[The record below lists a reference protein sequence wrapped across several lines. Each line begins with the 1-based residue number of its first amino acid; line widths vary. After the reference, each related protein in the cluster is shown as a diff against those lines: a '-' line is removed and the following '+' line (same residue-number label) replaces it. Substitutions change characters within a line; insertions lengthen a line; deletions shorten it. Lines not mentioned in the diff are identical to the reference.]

1 MAAAY
6 NKVVGVVT
14 ETKAYVSKKVAEAK
28 VAGRKIVANVKSA
41 YNSLINNSQAKGV
54 AKSTAATWVEGKV
67 SSTLK
72 GVRDYIPIVTNR
84 SLRRAGQEI
93 LAPVKGASFLRGIGE
108 IERIGAVGAVFTGI
122 SVLGNFNSGYTSS
135 EAVGRSIVDISVSVA
150 TIAIGWSNPLG
161 WAVIGAIGF
170 GAVGE
175 FIKSRIWQNN

>member
-6 NKVVGVVT
+6 NRVVGAVT
-14 ETKAYVSKKVAEAK
+14 EIKAGVLKKIAEAK

-41 YNSLINNSQAKGV
+41 YNSQAKGV

-108 IERIGAVGAVFTGI
+108 IERIGAVGAAFTGI
-122 SVLGNFNSGYTSS
+122 SVWGNFNSGYTYS
-135 EAVGRSIVDISVSVA
+135 EAVGRSIVDISVSVT
-150 TIAIGWSNPLG
+150 TIAIG
-161 WAVIGAIGF
+161 
-170 GAVGE
+170 
-175 FIKSRIWQNN
+175 